1 MSALEDSAKRNE
13 EIKTMCIDW
22 YRKTLNKRRCS
33 AKITDVK
40 IIKPSASC
48 KVIRLKIIRDDASLS
63 MDRLD
68 SLVRFG
74 VSEWVEIGICLLKS
88 QSSAKAEVDKYIA
101 DLQTK
106 FRTYRKRYNIV
117 HTPAEE
123 EIINNLM
130 SGRPP
135 PKSKPK
141 SKKEDV
147 FSQMAREGKVPDTSN
162 LDLSLPILV
171 PHPSTT
177 VISEPTHGIFF
188 NNALGQIS
196 FFRSSQIPVADTTF
210 LHGIIQIIPM
220 SAKDF
225 YVATTDELKKRDAE
239 PHLSFE

>member
-1 MSALEDSAKRNE
+1 MSALEDSVKRNE

-130 SGRPP
+130 SGCPP
-135 PKSKPK
+135 PKSKSK

-147 FSQMAREGKVPDTSN
+147 FAQMAREGKVPDTSN
-162 LDLSLPILV
+162 LDLSLPIPV

-196 FFRSSQIPVADTTF
+196 FFRSSQIPIADTTF
-210 LHGIIQIIPM
+210 LHGIIQIIPI

-239 PHLSFE
+239 PHFSFE